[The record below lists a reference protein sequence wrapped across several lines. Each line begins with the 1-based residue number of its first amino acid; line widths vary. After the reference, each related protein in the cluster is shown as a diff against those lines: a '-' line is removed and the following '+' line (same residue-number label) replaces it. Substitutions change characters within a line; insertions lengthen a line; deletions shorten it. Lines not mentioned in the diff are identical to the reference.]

1 MDDKMI
7 ADRSKTEVEK
17 GVEALNRKDM
27 DKASDHFWKAL
38 DYLEDIQD
46 DRMRR
51 DELGPLALYYVNLGL
66 LDLAVMGAREAIALD
81 KKLGDIRHQAEDIVT
96 LGNANMQL
104 GKLDEAVRNYR
115 EALQL
120 CLENGDFDNAASAST
135 NLAGIIA
142 NQNKMPEAITLLR
155 NSLGYL
161 QKKAH
166 PDTEK
171 ITRLTLV
178 QALGMQK
185 ESPEELID
193 VAEKLL
199 NRFGHELAPD
209 HIKVIAPYIDKAV
222 QQYLQANS
230 QIDPQAWKAA
240 HFPRLYQ

>member
-1 MDDKMI
+1 VPSFPASRKEIMTPG
-7 ADRSKTEVEK
+7 KT
-17 GVEALNRKDM
+17 R
-27 DKASDHFWKAL
+27 
-38 DYLEDIQD
+38 I
-46 DRMRR
+46 
-51 DELGPLALYYVNLGL
+51 LYVLY
-66 LDLAVMGAREAIALD
+66 
-81 KKLGDIRHQAEDIVT
+81 IVSVT
-96 LGNANMQL
+96 IFFIYWLFP
-104 GKLDEAVRNYR
+104 DEAVRNYR

-142 NQNKMPEAITLLR
+142 NQDKMPEAITLLR

-178 QALGMQK
+178 QALGLQK

-222 QQYLQANS
+222 NQYLQANS